1 MKKSLLFLMM
11 FTSSFILFAQNSEED
26 EKEKGFKRDQLFIGS
41 GINLGFFNGFIVG
54 LNPEIGYSLNRFVDV
69 GIGTNVNLITQ
80 NDPNSPT
87 TYRQWTFGGGPFV
100 RIWPVNMLFVG
111 GQFEYNSIS
120 YSVKSGGDI
129 VYKENR
135 SAPSILVGAGY
146 GNRILGGN
154 QFYTSIM
161 VDVLRNPNS
170 PYIDSYRRLQPVFR
184 TTFLFY
190 LKPKR
195 ER

>member
-1 MKKSLLFLMM
+1 MKKSLVLLLMLMTSLF
-11 FTSSFILFAQNSEED
+11 SFAQNTEEE
-26 EKEKGFKRDQLFIGS
+26 EKDRGFKRDQLFIGS

-54 LNPEIGYSLNRFVDV
+54 LNPEVGYSLNRFIDV

-100 RIWPVNMLFVG
+100 RIWPVNMLFIG
-111 GQFEYNSIS
+111 GQFEYNSIR

-129 VYKENR
+129 VYKEDR
-135 SAPSILVGAGY
+135 TAPSILVGAGY
-146 GNRILGGN
+146 GNRTIGGN

-170 PYIDSYRRLQPVFR
+170 PYIDSYNRLQPVLR

-195 ER
+195 AR